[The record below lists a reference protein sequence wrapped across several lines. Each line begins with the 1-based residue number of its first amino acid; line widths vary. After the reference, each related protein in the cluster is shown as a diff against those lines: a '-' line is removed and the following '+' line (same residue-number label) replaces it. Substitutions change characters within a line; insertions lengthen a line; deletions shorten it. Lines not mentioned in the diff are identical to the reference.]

1 MNLEQLWRLF
11 VDDTLVGVAPRAE
24 AMVEAERRTAVA
36 LVEGVLVESGAVVE
50 AGDGALVGVALRAGA
65 IVEAERQTAVALVEG
80 VLVESGAVVE
90 AGDGALVG
98 VAPRAGA
105 IVETGRQRTAALVEG
120 VFECGTVGVAGDV
133 DLLEVAVWA
142 GGAERE
148 GGPVLEE
155 DGLVGRFEV
164 NGGDERGLW
173 GGASLGNRL
182 FLGRSASFQT
192 AGMHGEDL
200 LDLFGVGQQ
209 DEWYVVMS
217 VAVPAQQVVAR
228 RQQQHDSSGLQR
240 SFGGKLMRWTRRRAV
255 RKRAA
260 RMEGKRG
267 SLVFG
272 LGQLPRGS

>member
-1 MNLEQLWRLF
+1 MVLW
-11 VDDTLVGVAPRAE
+11 
-24 AMVEAERRTAVA
+24 
-36 LVEGVLVESGAVVE
+36 
-50 AGDGALVGVALRAGA
+50 
-65 IVEAERQTAVALVEG
+65 
-80 VLVESGAVVE
+80 
-90 AGDGALVG
+90 VG

-105 IVETGRQRTAALVEG
+105 IVEAGRKRTAALVDG
-120 VFECGTVGVAGDV
+120 VLGGGAVGVAGDV
-133 DLLEVAVWA
+133 ALLEVAVWA

-148 GGPVLEE
+148 GGPVLEG
-155 DGLVGRFEV
+155 DGLVNRFEE

-192 AGMHGEDL
+192 AGMHGE
-200 LDLFGVGQQ
+200 DLFGVGQQ

-260 RMEGKRG
+260 RMEGRRG

-272 LGQLPRGS
+272 LGQLP